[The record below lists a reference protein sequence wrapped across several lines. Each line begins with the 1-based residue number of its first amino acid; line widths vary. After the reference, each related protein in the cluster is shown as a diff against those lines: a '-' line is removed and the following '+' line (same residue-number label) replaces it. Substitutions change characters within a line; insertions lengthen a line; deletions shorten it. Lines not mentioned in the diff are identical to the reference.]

1 MILLTCIFAA
11 TLIGLAAIGLH
22 LARRVA
28 RPRRIAA
35 LAVTVAAQ
43 VSIAIVF
50 AVALNR
56 VWAGQQARD
65 QQIREARDQH
75 LERIHTLLRS
85 ESDALRE
92 LADSLRS
99 GRYFTQVANDSR
111 QAVWRDEALTADI
124 EHHFPDY
131 FGEREQLIR
140 TILQYDDTLGRLRQR
155 VSESLHLSD
164 WTDPYAIELVSALV
178 KKCGGGYVPR
188 TVPEESSARHPER
201 EIHARAA
208 LQAYD
213 QYRCAPP
220 LAAGA
225 RRLLDWADD
234 LADQAVQLSEE
245 ARRDAEEVVL
255 HGECTYAPAEPR

>member
-1 MILLTCIFAA
+1 MA
-11 TLIGLAAIGLH
+11 TLRTRLTVTYG
-22 LARRVA
+22 
-28 RPRRIAA
+28 AA
-35 LAVTVAAQ
+35 L
-43 VSIAIVF
+43 IGGLIVF

-188 TVPEESSARHPER
+188 TIPEESSARHPER
-201 EIHARAA
+201 VSKLILSGGSSQCKSNDEAKTMLAMMRSGWGDEDSIFFRALSAFFIPNGTADQRKSLIELQRAA
-208 LQAYD
+208 FYPEAA
-213 QYRCAPP
+213 RCNSISDF
-220 LAAGA
+220 L
-225 RRLLDWADD
+225 
-234 LADQAVQLSEE
+234 
-245 ARRDAEEVVL
+245 
-255 HGECTYAPAEPR
+255 